1 MRCEEIRNH
10 LDDYVDGGLPP
21 QQSSVVEEH
30 LQRCLPCRRELSELR
45 RLLEKAR
52 ELPVSIEPERDLWP
66 GIRRQLIPPIGR
78 TSRWTRSGWRAQSA
92 AWFLAAAALA
102 ILAVSL
108 TLNTYRE
115 QTPARFADAG
125 PTATGSRVEVA
136 AWERELEKPTAA
148 LREMLEARRQE
159 LPAETIAAVEENLL
173 IIEEAIQEIQLALEQ
188 NPDNRQLTF
197 LLADRYQRE
206 IELLK
211 RLSRV

>member
-1 MRCEEIRNH
+1 MKCEGIRNH
-10 LDDYVDGGLPP
+10 LDDYVDGGLPQ

-30 LQRCLPCRRELSELR
+30 LQHCLPCRRELSELR

-66 GIRRQLIPPIGR
+66 GIRRQLIPPVGK

-108 TLNTYRE
+108 TLSTYRE
-115 QTPARFADAG
+115 QAPARLTDTKPTVTG
-125 PTATGSRVEVA
+125 PRAELA
-136 AWERELEKPTAA
+136 AWERELEEPTAA

-159 LPAETIAAVEENLL
+159 LPAETIAAVEENLR
-173 IIEEAIQEIQLALEQ
+173 IIDEAIQEIRLALAQ

-206 IELLK
+206 MELLK